1 MPTILK
7 LHMRRGRPE
16 RFLVTLD
23 DDQEIILSPEIV
35 LKYGIAPQREYSTK
49 TFLEILEEDA
59 LRQAKD
65 QAMRF
70 LSRRPHSRFEL
81 IRKMREKGFRTD
93 IIQRALNE
101 LEKVDLVNDLD
112 FTRAF
117 ILNELQ
123 LRPVSR
129 YLLAQK
135 LHQRGIRRELYESLL
150 DELLSEEQEMEM
162 ARTLVEKFIKTHS
175 WEKGQ
180 KLREKL
186 LRFLQS
192 KGFSWEQI
200 RQVVPSFDNDQ

>member
-81 IRKMREKGFRTD
+81 IRKMREKGFRTV

-112 FTRAF
+112 FTRVF
-117 ILNELQ
+117 ILNELR

-129 YLLAQK
+129 YFLAQK
-135 LHQRGIRRELYESLL
+135 LHQRGIRKELYEPLL

-162 ARTLVEKFIKTHS
+162 ARVLVDKFLRTHS
-175 WEKGQ
+175 REKGQ

-186 LRFLQS
+186 LRFLQA
-192 KGFSWEQI
+192 KGFDWEQI
-200 RQVVPSFDNDQ
+200 RQVVPSFDNNQ